1 MYPQEFT
8 YKVVKLQDTEES
20 NIKDEIPAA
29 IEFIRE
35 NIVSGKKIL
44 VHCFAGKS
52 RSASVVIAY
61 LMKYNNMNLGEA
73 LHYVR

>member
-8 YKVVKLQDTEES
+8 YKVIKLTDTEES

-29 IEFIRE
+29 IDFIHE
-35 NIVSGKKIL
+35 NIELGNKIL

-61 LMKYNNMNLGEA
+61 LMKYNDMNLGQA